1 MKKFVAVLSAAAM
14 LATLAACGSTA
25 ATTSTATSSADTA
38 ASTSSEAAAA
48 DDTAKSYKIAVVQQL
63 DHASLDEIRTAV
75 EAELDAK
82 AAEKGITIEYK
93 DFNGQNDATTLNQ
106 IGTQVVSDGYDAVV
120 PIATL
125 AAQCMANACAEDQIP
140 VVYAA
145 ISDPAAADL
154 TGLDYVTGT
163 SDALNT
169 QFILDMMLAINPDV
183 KTVGL
188 LYSNSEANSTTPI
201 AEAKA
206 YLDEKGIAYV
216 EGTGN
221 TNDEIMSAAANMV
234 GKADAVFTP
243 TDNVVMAAAAA
254 VSETLTEAGIP
265 FYTGADSFVT
275 AGAFATCGVNY
286 TELGTYTADMVL
298 DILESGNVPEY
309 HVMDGGII
317 TVNTETAAALG
328 IVFTPT
334 DNVVMAAA
342 AAVSETLTEAGIPFY
357 TGADS
362 FVTAGAF
369 ATCGVNYTEL
379 GTYTADMVLDIL
391 ESGNVPE
398 YHVMDGGIITV
409 NTETAAALGIDYA
422 AFSDMASQVVEVTTQ
437 Q

>member
-25 ATTSTATSSADTA
+25 TTTSTAASSADTA
-38 ASTSSEAAAA
+38 AASSSEAAAA

-188 LYSNSEANSTTPI
+188 LYSNSEANSTPI

-328 IVFTPT
+328 I
-334 DNVVMAAA
+334 
-342 AAVSETLTEAGIPFY
+342 
-357 TGADS
+357 
-362 FVTAGAF
+362 
-369 ATCGVNYTEL
+369 
-379 GTYTADMVLDIL
+379 
-391 ESGNVPE
+391 
-398 YHVMDGGIITV
+398 
-409 NTETAAALGIDYA
+409 DYA

>member
-14 LATLAACGSTA
+14 MTSLAACGSTA
-25 ATTSTATSSADTA
+25 DTTSTAASSSAAVSTESTA
-38 ASTSSEAAAA
+38 AEATT
-48 DDTAKSYKIAVVQQL
+48 DAKSYKIAVVQQL

-106 IGTQVVSDGYDAVV
+106 IGTQVVSDGYDAII

-125 AAQCMANACAEDQIP
+125 AAQCMATAAESTKTP
-140 VVYAA
+140 VIYAA

-154 TGLDYVTGT
+154 TDIDYVTGT

-169 QFILDMMLAINPDV
+169 QSIMDMMFAVQPEIQ
-183 KTVGL
+183 TVGL

-206 YLDEKGIAYV
+206 YLDAKGIAYV
-216 EGTGN
+216 EKTGN
-221 TNDEIMSAAANMV
+221 TNDEIMTAASSMV
-234 GKADAVFTP
+234 GQVDAVFTP

-254 VSETLTEAGIP
+254 VSETLTKGGIP

-286 TELGTYTADMVL
+286 TELGTYTADMAL
-298 DILESGNVPEY
+298 DILETGTVPEY

-328 IVFTPT
+328 V
-334 DNVVMAAA
+334 
-342 AAVSETLTEAGIPFY
+342 
-357 TGADS
+357 
-362 FVTAGAF
+362 
-369 ATCGVNYTEL
+369 
-379 GTYTADMVLDIL
+379 
-391 ESGNVPE
+391 
-398 YHVMDGGIITV
+398 
-409 NTETAAALGIDYA
+409 DYA
-422 AFSDMASQVVEVTTQ
+422 AFNDLAGQVVEVTTAE
-437 Q
+437 

>member
-25 ATTSTATSSADTA
+25 TTTSTAASSADTA
-38 ASTSSEAAAA
+38 AASSSEAAAA

-265 FYTGADSFVT
+265 FYTGADSF
-275 AGAFATCGVNY
+275 ALNGAFVGYGVDY
-286 TELGTYTADMVL
+286 VQLGEATADMVVEL
-298 DILESGNVPEY
+298 LC
-309 HVMDGGII
+309 DGKTPADLPFQTFDNGIATI
-317 TVNTETAAALG
+317 NTETCAALG
-328 IVFTPT
+328 LSLDTVKEAFKPYC
-334 DNVVMAAA
+334 
-342 AAVSETLTEAGIPFY
+342 TE
-357 TGADS
+357 
-362 FVTAGAF
+362 
-369 ATCGVNYTEL
+369 
-379 GTYTADMVLDIL
+379 
-391 ESGNVPE
+391 
-398 YHVMDGGIITV
+398 
-409 NTETAAALGIDYA
+409 
-422 AFSDMASQVVEVTTQ
+422 VVEVETAENF
-437 Q
+437 

>member
-38 ASTSSEAAAA
+38 AASSSEAAAA

-328 IVFTPT
+328 I
-334 DNVVMAAA
+334 
-342 AAVSETLTEAGIPFY
+342 
-357 TGADS
+357 
-362 FVTAGAF
+362 
-369 ATCGVNYTEL
+369 
-379 GTYTADMVLDIL
+379 
-391 ESGNVPE
+391 
-398 YHVMDGGIITV
+398 
-409 NTETAAALGIDYA
+409 DYA
-422 AFSDMASQVVEVTTQ
+422 AFSDMVKQKELEEKKHMYRCLGVAAGIFVILILV
-437 Q
+437 

>member
-25 ATTSTATSSADTA
+25 ATTSTAASSADTA

-317 TVNTETAAALG
+317 TVNTDTAAMIGKQAEYSC
-328 IVFTPT
+328 F
-334 DNVVMAAA
+334 
-342 AAVSETLTEAGIPFY
+342 
-357 TGADS
+357 DS
-362 FVTAGAF
+362 M
-369 ATCGVNYTEL
+369 
-379 GTYTADMVLDIL
+379 GT
-391 ESGNVPE
+391 
-398 YHVMDGGIITV
+398 
-409 NTETAAALGIDYA
+409 
-422 AFSDMASQVVEVTTQ
+422 VVEVTTTKD
-437 Q
+437 